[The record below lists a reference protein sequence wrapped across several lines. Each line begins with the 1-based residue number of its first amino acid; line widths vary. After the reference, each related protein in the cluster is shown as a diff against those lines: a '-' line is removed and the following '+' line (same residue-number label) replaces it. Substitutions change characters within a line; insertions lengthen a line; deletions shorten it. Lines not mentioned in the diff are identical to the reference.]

1 MEIYRSP
8 HSKKPQDQ
16 VVSSI
21 FYWIQIYFKERN
33 VKNCSLIVHQH
44 VWINAKKTKLNSIH
58 ALVH

>member
-33 VKNCSLIVHQH
+33 VKNLVSLYT
-44 VWINAKKTKLNSIH
+44 NMSE
-58 ALVH
+58 